1 MRSAPPNSILTK
13 TTSGHSACVKTAEY
27 PEVLL
32 IEDDTSYAKNFSNDS
47 QRDIVGIRLHLIG
60 RNGQQISTLDE
71 QSYQKGTLSGQQGGR
86 ASIAMKMLDNVRS
99 QHRRAIVVAN
109 SHYGANALFL
119 QDLTRSGFSFAV
131 EMPHDYCI
139 VSRSSTLPKSSSQI
153 TDLLKTVTQVAV
165 SLETPIATTLYTTAD
180 LGIQCLSSGISGRLF
195 AFDTG
200 AIGAIHRGTILG
212 FSNIHRLGLVRLLQA
227 IGWVRWFR
235 ILSRRIK
242 RDSDCAET
250 AGIYRKIECNQL
262 PSMIP
267 IRANITLAKTQDHR
281 IIIPQQVSTATQ
293 GALTQTRNTLRVLE
307 LFAGAGGMGLGFQ
320 LARHNHHK
328 FDVIYSAEINP
339 IYVKTLNINYNH
351 YRKQQNSGCSDRPD
365 VASVDLS
372 SRASVKTIATAV
384 EAAGGVDVL
393 IGGPPCQGFSNAN
406 RNSWASDNPNN
417 KLVDV
422 FLKYVDIFRPSV
434 FLMEN
439 VQGILWT
446 AKKNPR
452 NPSASVV
459 SYLAKRM
466 ATMGYLVFPK
476 LLDAVW
482 YGVPQYRSRFFLLGI
497 HERLGYKS
505 IDFGDWGPFPLP
517 THGPCTPNPF
527 VTVKEAIGDLPV
539 IGNGH
544 TIELMPYDGKMLSPY
559 AHRMRDGMDPCILS
573 DHVTSK
579 HAEYVLKRY
588 RNIPPGGNWQSV
600 SEMMTNYS
608 DITRTHSNIYRRLS
622 WNEPAITIGHYRKSM
637 IVHPDQARGL
647 SLREASRLQ
656 SFPDWFRFQGGL
668 MHKQQQL
675 ANAVCPVVAQAIAE
689 HLLRF

>member
-1 MRSAPPNSILTK
+1 MRNAPVNSILTK
-13 TTSGHSACVKTAEY
+13 KASGNSACVKIAEY
-27 PEVLL
+27 PDVLL
-32 IEDDTSYAKNFSNDS
+32 IEDDTSYAKNFSNVS
-47 QRDIVGIRLHLIG
+47 QQNVVRLRLHLIR

-71 QSYQKGTLSGQQGGR
+71 QSYQKGTLSSQQGGR
-86 ASIAMKMLDNVRS
+86 ASIAMKMLDNVRP

-119 QDLTRSGFSFAV
+119 HDLTRSGFRFAV
-131 EMPHDYCI
+131 EMPHDYCV
-139 VSRSSTLPKSSSQI
+139 VSRSSSLQI
-153 TDLLKTVTQVAV
+153 TDLLKTATQVAV

-180 LGIQCLSSGISGRLF
+180 LGIQCLSSGAAGRFF

-200 AIGAIHRGTILG
+200 GIGAIHRGTILG

-242 RDSDCAET
+242 RDSDFAET
-250 AGIYRKIECNQL
+250 AGIYKKIECNQL
-262 PSMIP
+262 PSVIP

-281 IIIPQQVSTATQ
+281 IIIPQQVSNGTHGT
-293 GALTQTRNTLRVLE
+293 LTQTRNTLRVLE

-320 LARHNHHK
+320 LARHNHHQ

-339 IYVKTLNINYNH
+339 IYVKTLNVNYNH
-351 YRKQQNSGCSDRPD
+351 YRRQQCTGCSDRTD
-365 VASVDLS
+365 VAPVDLS
-372 SRASVKTIATAV
+372 IRASAKMIGTAV

-446 AKKNPR
+446 AKKNSR

-459 SYLAKRM
+459 SYLARKM
-466 ATMGYLVFPK
+466 AMMGYLVFPK
-476 LLDAVW
+476 LLDAIW

-505 IDFGDWGPFPLP
+505 SDFGDWGPFPLP

-544 TIELMPYDGKMLSPY
+544 AIEIMPYDGKMLSPY
-559 AHRMRDGMDPCILS
+559 VQRMRDRMEQCILS

-579 HAEYVLKRY
+579 HADYVLERY
-588 RNIPPGGNWQSV
+588 KNIPPGGNWQSV
-600 SEMMTNYS
+600 SDMMTNYS

-622 WNEPAITIGHYRKSM
+622 WNDPAITIGHYRKSM
-637 IVHPDQARGL
+637 IIHPDQARGL

-656 SFPDWFRFQGGL
+656 SFPDWFRFQGAL

-689 HLLRF
+689 YLLRL